1 MLAVLAPEL
10 RAATVPGMSAPLS
23 VPPAGTGRK
32 GRKLSTALV
41 HINAMYRVG
50 GERYST
56 PRGEADPSWH
66 GA

>member
-32 GRKLSTALV
+32 GRKPASAFMQV
-41 HINAMYRVG
+41 
-50 GERYST
+50 
-56 PRGEADPSWH
+56 EATYTL